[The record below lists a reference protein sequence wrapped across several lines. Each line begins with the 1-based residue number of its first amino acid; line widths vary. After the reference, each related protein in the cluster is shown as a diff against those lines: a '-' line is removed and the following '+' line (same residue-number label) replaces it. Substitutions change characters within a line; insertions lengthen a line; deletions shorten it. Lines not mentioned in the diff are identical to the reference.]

1 MRGNSATAMDADGDC
16 DESSEN
22 EETETETERQHGPH
36 STLGGKSKKRRRH
49 RPKRQKAKVL
59 VRRLARR
66 RSVRTMSA
74 PMVTTLFPFEGNVHE
89 FVAGPQGA
97 AVLDHDRD
105 CNFYIPEIGTVHEV
119 PVGNS
124 TNDGGASNN
133 NTNNSS
139 ETRVW
144 LRKVPQPDDFQCVN
158 GSYGIL
164 GTDDS

>member
-1 MRGNSATAMDADGDC
+1 
-16 DESSEN
+16 
-22 EETETETERQHGPH
+22 
-36 STLGGKSKKRRRH
+36 
-49 RPKRQKAKVL
+49 
-59 VRRLARR
+59 
-66 RSVRTMSA
+66 
-74 PMVTTLFPFEGNVHE
+74 
-89 FVAGPQGA
+89 
-97 AVLDHDRD
+97 VLDHDRD

-144 LRKVPQPDDFQCVN
+144 LRKVPQPDDFQCVS